1 MPLDL
6 EEYKAEIEKRRRMA
20 ELYRKLEGLSK
31 GKLSEE
37 EEQVIKA
44 RTETITKLIE
54 LGRDDLAELYI
65 EKLLETWVKTFLT
78 S

>member
-6 EEYKAEIEKRRRMA
+6 EGYKVEIEKRRKIN
-20 ELYRKLEGLSK
+20 EFYRSLDNITK

-37 EEQVIKA
+37 QEQMIKD

-54 LGRDDLAELYI
+54 INLY
-65 EKLLETWVKTFLT
+65 
-78 S
+78 